1 VGVLGTLLGVA
12 AGLLSA
18 TWLNPV
24 NDWLYREFG
33 LELFPRGLFDLDEV
47 PCHLEPS
54 WVATV
59 AVGAVV
65 LAVVVAFLP
74 ARKAARLNPVTA
86 LSFE

>member
-1 VGVLGTLLGVA
+1 MCIRD
-12 AGLLSA
+12 S
-18 TWLNPV
+18 
-24 NDWLYREFG
+24 NDWLYAEFG
-33 LELFPRGLFDLDEV
+33 VELFPRGLFDLDEV

-54 WVATV
+54 WVVTV

-65 LAVVVAFLP
+65 LAVVVAFVP